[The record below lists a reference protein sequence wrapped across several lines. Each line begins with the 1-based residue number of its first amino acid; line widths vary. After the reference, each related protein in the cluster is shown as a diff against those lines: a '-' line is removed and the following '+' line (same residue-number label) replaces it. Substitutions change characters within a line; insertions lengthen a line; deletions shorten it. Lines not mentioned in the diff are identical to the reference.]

1 MDLDN
6 TLSQHRESNVGEPH
20 GEPAARL
27 GDGYEVLRQEL
38 VGGLLYCH
46 DRANTNTGKV
56 LEVTSFAYALIELLA
71 EKGLLTI
78 AELDARKKIVGK
90 RLVEKLKENG
100 MGVMLQ
106 QEQI

>member
-1 MDLDN
+1 MDRDS
-6 TLSQHRESNVGEPH
+6 TLSQPGESARSASDV
-20 GEPAARL
+20 EPAARL
-27 GDGYEVLRQEL
+27 GGGYEVLRQEI

-46 DRANTNTGKV
+46 DRANTNTGKL

-100 MGVMLQ
+100 MG
-106 QEQI
+106 